1 MTALQKYMAPKIS
14 ALVNFYTAIV
24 GFIGLVAFVFQL
36 CFRSPPKKIVE
47 SPAVWQV
54 NGILQ
59 RDVDG
64 LRDANHQWFENALKL
79 EAEIRLLKQENEK
92 IRKQA
97 KEICLLAGIVTG
109 LCLIY
114 ICL

>member
-1 MTALQKYMAPKIS
+1 MTALQKYIAPKMT
-14 ALVNFYTAIV
+14 ALVNFYTAV
-24 GFIGLVAFVFQL
+24 LGFIGLVAFVFQL
-36 CFRSPPKKIVE
+36 CFRPQLKKVVE

-97 KEICLLAGIVTG
+97 KEICFLAGLVSG
-109 LCLIY
+109 LCIIY
-114 ICL
+114 VCL

>member
-1 MTALQKYMAPKIS
+1 MIVKFYMA
-14 ALVNFYTAIV
+14 LVGVV
-24 GFIGLVAFVFQL
+24 GFVAFLIQL
-36 CFRSPPKKIVE
+36 CFRSQPKKVVE

-97 KEICLLAGIVTG
+97 KEICILAGLVSG
-109 LCLIY
+109 LCVIY
-114 ICL
+114 VYI